1 MPALAPLPQTPLSR
15 RLALKSAAAALGSGL
30 LLAACGSGS
39 TFDPL
44 IPSRLISFGD
54 GWSYVGTANDRFTV
68 NDGSLNIWVA
78 QLAASYG
85 VALAPSSAG
94 GLSFAADG
102 ARVNSGANSIQD
114 QISTF
119 LAANTIGSKDL
130 LVIDAGLSEL
140 VALAS
145 THAADDAA
153 LVVAADLAG
162 KALAAQVLRLTAAGG
177 NHVVIANSP
186 DLGKTPYA
194 TALARNAALT
204 AATRAFNDGI
214 KIALASVTS
223 GILLIDHEA
232 YVNSLYNNA
241 ASFLG
246 SGANKTTAACSTPT
260 AQTCTSSTL
269 AAGVTNYNLHVFAD
283 DRHLTPA
290 AHRLL
295 GTNAYDKIRAR
306 W

>member
-1 MPALAPLPQTPLSR
+1 MPAHVPSPQTVLSR

-39 TFDPL
+39 TFEPL
-44 IPSRLISFGD
+44 VPTRLISFGD
-54 GWSYVGTANDRFTV
+54 GWSYVGTGNDRFTV
-68 NDGSLNIWVA
+68 NDGSVNIWVA

-85 VALAPSSAG
+85 VALTPTSAG
-94 GLSFAADG
+94 GQGYAVDG
-102 ARVNSGANSIQD
+102 ARVNSGVNSIQD
-114 QISTF
+114 QISAF

-140 VALAS
+140 VALAT
-145 THAADDAA
+145 THAADDTA

-177 NHVVIANSP
+177 NHVVIANSA

-204 AATRAFNDGI
+204 AATRAFNDGL
-214 KIALASVTS
+214 KIALAAVTS

-232 YVNSLYNNA
+232 YVNSLYNNTVV
-241 ASFLG
+241 FLG
-246 SGANKTTAACSTPT
+246 SGGNNSAVACSTPT
-260 AQTCTSSTL
+260 AQTCTASTL
-269 AAGVTNYNLHVFAD
+269 TSGVTNYNLYVFAD